1 MKNIIKNILL
11 VLVIFLASCESIVED
26 INLNPNNIAVD
37 EVEATSFLTGILLAN
52 TSQSVSHL
60 NRISGLW
67 SGQLVGYTSLYSNI
81 FGYNISTAESN
92 DPWARVYIAI
102 IPNARHIQA
111 SAPNDALL
119 NGITKTVE
127 AMAISTAASVFGDI
141 PYSEVNSEIED
152 PTFDSQISVFNA
164 ALALLDEAI
173 ADLNNASSRDLSEDI
188 YFEGDADKWIAAA
201 NTVKARI
208 YMWMRDYS
216 NAYQSAQSGIAS
228 ADDNLQHIPRGDA
241 AVNDGDKNLF
251 YEPIAGSR
259 AGDIGSRDSY
269 MLGLLDVNSPTYRGN
284 AKTDE
289 TSRLGYYTIL
299 ESSASEN
306 LGFANQFEPQDIV
319 SFQENQLILAEAG
332 ARVIDFDR
340 GLQHLNEYR
349 VYLDAGG
356 DVNAN
361 FQDMPHVYMPYE
373 TADFEAGGMENNG
386 NDNADIA
393 LLREIIEERYIS
405 GFGMFMPFDDAR
417 RLRRGESDLI
427 VPFPL
432 NTASATLF
440 PERMPYSDNE
450 LNTNGNAPSDDPGI
464 FMKTEVNQ

>member
-1 MKNIIKNILL
+1 MKDIIKNILL
-11 VLVIFLASCESIVED
+11 VLVIFLASC
-26 INLNPNNIAVD
+26 
-37 EVEATSFLTGILLAN
+37 FLTGILLAN

-152 PTFDSQISVFNA
+152 
-164 ALALLDEAI
+164 
-173 ADLNNASSRDLSEDI
+173 SSRDLSEDI

-269 MLGLLDVNSPTYRGN
+269 MLGLLDIDSPTYRGN

-340 GLQHLNEYR
+340 GLQHLNDSEC
-349 VYLDAGG
+349 LC
-356 DVNAN
+356 
-361 FQDMPHVYMPYE
+361 
-373 TADFEAGGMENNG
+373 
-386 NDNADIA
+386 
-393 LLREIIEERYIS
+393 LLMMLE
-405 GFGMFMPFDDAR
+405 D
-417 RLRRGESDLI
+417 
-427 VPFPL
+427 
-432 NTASATLF
+432 
-440 PERMPYSDNE
+440 
-450 LNTNGNAPSDDPGI
+450 
-464 FMKTEVNQ
+464 